1 MGITNEDATYGL
13 DQGSVADIIN
23 TSGVQ
28 GFLTV
33 STSAVEAI
41 VSVSRLTN
49 RKLLTI
55 HNDGPTTIY
64 WGYTNTVTT
73 ATGTPIFKN
82 QLATWDIGDGLG
94 VWLIAGTA
102 GNTVRVTEAS

>member
-1 MGITNEDATYGL
+1 MGINNEDATYGI
-13 DQGSVADIIN
+13 DQGAVADIVN
-23 TSGVQ
+23 TAGVQ
-28 GFLTV
+28 GSLSV
-33 STSAVEAI
+33 GTSAVEAK
-41 VSVSRLTN
+41 VGASRLIN

-73 ATGTPIFKN
+73 TSGTPIFKN

-94 VWLIAGTA
+94 IWLIAGTA